1 MKISLLKNSKLV
13 CLVGILLLSIL
24 PFFTAATSV
33 HAAEDQPIIEIEKN
47 SKWVDFENE
56 LSSRRTKRS
65 LDGENTIS
73 QEEYF
78 RLVEK
83 YDGAKAVVRVNRAV
97 AFSEQLVN
105 GGYNAFAT
113 SRSGME
119 SLRSG
124 YGTTAALLVANGT
137 VGGAMAGGP
146 AGALVGAIGAN
157 VLAGYFRSANS
168 DMKRWLDV
176 GSSKGGCRITLTE
189 EFPISSLG
197 STTQSAIKKL

>member
-1 MKISLLKNSKLV
+1 M
-13 CLVGILLLSIL
+13 
-24 PFFTAATSV
+24 
-33 HAAEDQPIIEIEKN
+33 
-47 SKWVDFENE
+47 
-56 LSSRRTKRS
+56 
-65 LDGENTIS
+65 
-73 QEEYF
+73 
-78 RLVEK
+78 
-83 YDGAKAVVRVNRAV
+83 
-97 AFSEQLVN
+97 N

-146 AGALVGAIGAN
+146 AGAIGAN
-157 VLAGYFRSANS
+157 VLAGYFRYANS

-176 GSSKGGCRITLTE
+176 DSSKGGCRITLTE